1 MLVAAKA
8 CLESAETQKQR
19 GVGGAGI
26 SRVDGAISQ
35 RTKRLCAVVQTPPPP
50 QGAAEGQAGEHLR
63 QLEVVNTPP
72 PTPLVRSGLA

>member
-1 MLVAAKA
+1 MDGEGVRRVEGVFLGAAKA

-26 SRVDGAISQ
+26 SRVDGAISS

-50 QGAAEGQAGEHLR
+50 GG
-63 QLEVVNTPP
+63 
-72 PTPLVRSGLA
+72 SGGPSRRAPA